1 MEEKAVLRVR
11 DRISAALTVPY
22 VRRAVWLM
30 AGGLAGF
37 LTARGLVFGKYA
49 PFAAAGAAAAP
60 FSTMW
65 AVILGGAVGYL
76 FPSPV
81 DIPARYIA
89 ALLAVGAIRWS
100 LSELKSIRDHP
111 VFAPVTAFLPLLS
124 TGIAMV
130 FLNGSLS
137 NVLAMYI
144 AESFLAA
151 GTAYF
156 LRRTV
161 QLLETHRETA
171 VFDSGDMELCFGSS
185 EAALADIEARAAE
198 ILADGKLPLLLGG
211 EHLVTLG
218 AVRAAVKKY
227 PNLHIIHFDAH
238 ADLRD
243 DYLGAKLSHACV
255 IRRCHELVGDG
266 RIHQFCIRS
275 GEREEFAFAKEHTQM
290 QKFTFDGLE
299 ETVAQLKADGTP
311 VYFTIDLDCLDPAV
325 FAGTGTPEAGGVS
338 FVQLLAALRCVCT
351 ANVIGA
357 DVNELAPML
366 DASGVSTAT
375 ACKVLRELLLA
386 LHK

>member
-130 FLNGSLS
+130 FLNG
-137 NVLAMYI
+137 
-144 AESFLAA
+144 
-151 GTAYF
+151 
-156 LRRTV
+156 
-161 QLLETHRETA
+161 
-171 VFDSGDMELCFGSS
+171 
-185 EAALADIEARAAE
+185 
-198 ILADGKLPLLLGG
+198 
-211 EHLVTLG
+211 
-218 AVRAAVKKY
+218 
-227 PNLHIIHFDAH
+227 
-238 ADLRD
+238 
-243 DYLGAKLSHACV
+243 
-255 IRRCHELVGDG
+255 
-266 RIHQFCIRS
+266 
-275 GEREEFAFAKEHTQM
+275 
-290 QKFTFDGLE
+290 
-299 ETVAQLKADGTP
+299 
-311 VYFTIDLDCLDPAV
+311 
-325 FAGTGTPEAGGVS
+325 
-338 FVQLLAALRCVCT
+338 
-351 ANVIGA
+351 
-357 DVNELAPML
+357 
-366 DASGVSTAT
+366 
-375 ACKVLRELLLA
+375 
-386 LHK
+386 

>member
-30 AGGLAGF
+30 VGGLAGF

-171 VFDSGDMELCFGSS
+171 VFDSGDV
-185 EAALADIEARAAE
+185 AAVIVSLGVLLLSFSNVTVSHISVGRVLIVLTVLVCARIGGLAGGAGQPRHGQDVQRRG
-198 ILADGKLPLLLGG
+198 LGKTGKLQRLG
-211 EHLVTLG
+211 
-218 AVRAAVKKY
+218 R
-227 PNLHIIHFDAH
+227 
-238 ADLRD
+238 
-243 DYLGAKLSHACV
+243 
-255 IRRCHELVGDG
+255 
-266 RIHQFCIRS
+266 
-275 GEREEFAFAKEHTQM
+275 
-290 QKFTFDGLE
+290 
-299 ETVAQLKADGTP
+299 
-311 VYFTIDLDCLDPAV
+311 
-325 FAGTGTPEAGGVS
+325 
-338 FVQLLAALRCVCT
+338 
-351 ANVIGA
+351 
-357 DVNELAPML
+357 
-366 DASGVSTAT
+366 
-375 ACKVLRELLLA
+375 
-386 LHK
+386 

>member
-171 VFDSGDMELCFGSS
+171 VFDSGDV
-185 EAALADIEARAAE
+185 AAVIVSLGVLLLSFSNVTVSHISVGRVLIVLTVLVCARIGGLAGGAAFVSLRRVRPRRADGRRVLATRQIRRGGGVRHFKRHRILAGEQHFAGVLRRGGGGRGFHFIHVFAAE
-198 ILADGKLPLLLGG
+198 PTTFQFI
-211 EHLVTLG
+211 H
-218 AVRAAVKKY
+218 RARGQA
-227 PNLHIIHFDAH
+227 A
-238 ADLRD
+238 
-243 DYLGAKLSHACV
+243 
-255 IRRCHELVGDG
+255 G
-266 RIHQFCIRS
+266 RFS
-275 GEREEFAFAKEHTQM
+275 
-290 QKFTFDGLE
+290 
-299 ETVAQLKADGTP
+299 
-311 VYFTIDLDCLDPAV
+311 
-325 FAGTGTPEAGGVS
+325 
-338 FVQLLAALRCVCT
+338 
-351 ANVIGA
+351 
-357 DVNELAPML
+357 
-366 DASGVSTAT
+366 
-375 ACKVLRELLLA
+375 
-386 LHK
+386 

>member
-171 VFDSGDMELCFGSS
+171 VFDSGDV
-185 EAALADIEARAAE
+185 AAVIVSLGVLLLSFSNVTVSHISVGRVLIVLTVLVCARIGGLAGWRGGGYCGGHGAGALHGGTFVSLRRVRSRR
-198 ILADGKLPLLLGG
+198 ADG
-211 EHLVTLG
+211 
-218 AVRAAVKKY
+218 
-227 PNLHIIHFDAH
+227 
-238 ADLRD
+238 
-243 DYLGAKLSHACV
+243 
-255 IRRCHELVGDG
+255 RRV
-266 RIHQFCIRS
+266 
-275 GEREEFAFAKEHTQM
+275 
-290 QKFTFDGLE
+290 
-299 ETVAQLKADGTP
+299 
-311 VYFTIDLDCLDPAV
+311 
-325 FAGTGTPEAGGVS
+325 
-338 FVQLLAALRCVCT
+338 LAAR
-351 ANVIGA
+351 
-357 DVNELAPML
+357 
-366 DASGVSTAT
+366 
-375 ACKVLRELLLA
+375 
-386 LHK
+386 

>member
-171 VFDSGDMELCFGSS
+171 VFDSGDV
-185 EAALADIEARAAE
+185 AAVIVSLGVLLLSFSNVTVSHISVGRVLIVLTVLVCARGGGYCGGHGAGALHGGAFVSLRRVRPRRADGRRVLATRQIRRGGGVRHFKRHRILAGEQHFAGVLRRGGGGRGFHFIHAFAAE
-198 ILADGKLPLLLGG
+198 PTAFQFI
-211 EHLVTLG
+211 H
-218 AVRAAVKKY
+218 RARGQA
-227 PNLHIIHFDAH
+227 A
-238 ADLRD
+238 
-243 DYLGAKLSHACV
+243 
-255 IRRCHELVGDG
+255 G
-266 RIHQFCIRS
+266 RFS
-275 GEREEFAFAKEHTQM
+275 
-290 QKFTFDGLE
+290 
-299 ETVAQLKADGTP
+299 
-311 VYFTIDLDCLDPAV
+311 
-325 FAGTGTPEAGGVS
+325 
-338 FVQLLAALRCVCT
+338 
-351 ANVIGA
+351 
-357 DVNELAPML
+357 
-366 DASGVSTAT
+366 
-375 ACKVLRELLLA
+375 
-386 LHK
+386 

>member
-171 VFDSGDMELCFGSS
+171 VFDSGDV
-185 EAALADIEARAAE
+185 AAVIVSLGVLLLSFSNVTVSHISVGRVRPRRADGRRVLATRQIRRGGGVRHFKRHRILAGEQHFAGVLRRGGGGRGFHFIHAFAAE
-198 ILADGKLPLLLGG
+198 PTAFQFI
-211 EHLVTLG
+211 H
-218 AVRAAVKKY
+218 RARGQA
-227 PNLHIIHFDAH
+227 A
-238 ADLRD
+238 
-243 DYLGAKLSHACV
+243 
-255 IRRCHELVGDG
+255 G
-266 RIHQFCIRS
+266 RFS
-275 GEREEFAFAKEHTQM
+275 
-290 QKFTFDGLE
+290 
-299 ETVAQLKADGTP
+299 
-311 VYFTIDLDCLDPAV
+311 
-325 FAGTGTPEAGGVS
+325 
-338 FVQLLAALRCVCT
+338 
-351 ANVIGA
+351 
-357 DVNELAPML
+357 
-366 DASGVSTAT
+366 
-375 ACKVLRELLLA
+375 
-386 LHK
+386 

>member
-171 VFDSGDMELCFGSS
+171 VFDSGDV
-185 EAALADIEARAAE
+185 AAVIVSLGVLLLSFSNVTVSHISVGRVLIVLTVLVCARIGGLAGGAVAGIAAGTVQGRVRPRRADGRCVLATRQIRRGGGVCHFKRHRILAGEQHFAGVLRRGGGGRGLHFIHAFAAE
-198 ILADGKLPLLLGG
+198 PTAFQFI
-211 EHLVTLG
+211 H
-218 AVRAAVKKY
+218 RARGQA
-227 PNLHIIHFDAH
+227 A
-238 ADLRD
+238 
-243 DYLGAKLSHACV
+243 
-255 IRRCHELVGDG
+255 G
-266 RIHQFCIRS
+266 RFS
-275 GEREEFAFAKEHTQM
+275 
-290 QKFTFDGLE
+290 
-299 ETVAQLKADGTP
+299 
-311 VYFTIDLDCLDPAV
+311 
-325 FAGTGTPEAGGVS
+325 
-338 FVQLLAALRCVCT
+338 
-351 ANVIGA
+351 
-357 DVNELAPML
+357 
-366 DASGVSTAT
+366 
-375 ACKVLRELLLA
+375 
-386 LHK
+386 